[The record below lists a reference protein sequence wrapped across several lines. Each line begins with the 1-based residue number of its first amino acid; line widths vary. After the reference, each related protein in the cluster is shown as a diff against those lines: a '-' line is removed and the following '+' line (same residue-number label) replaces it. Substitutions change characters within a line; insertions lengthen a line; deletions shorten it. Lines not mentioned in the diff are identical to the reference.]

1 MQLLQKKLMKINFVE
16 IVSFRKKEKP
26 NNTKKKQLKE
36 DILKKTNIIFLK
48 VEKEFL
54 MLSIAKRFQ

>member
-1 MQLLQKKLMKINFVE
+1 MKINFVE
-16 IVSFRKKEKP
+16 ILRFRKKKTP

-36 DILKKTNIIFLK
+36 DILRKTNIIFLK

-54 MLSIAKRFQ
+54 MLLIAKRFQ